1 MWLLPPEAVKNQKRS
16 AKIDC
21 VWNFCNQLEHN
32 NWMARG
38 KEGYTSACIWER
50 SCKNSLESTA
60 FGYQLTT
67 DHDRVRE
74 VLRFCL
80 PRAKLTLSVCMCER
94 SLVQLR
100 GRTYYTSV
108 KACAL
113 TCLILQKADTLTAAA
128 AT

>member
-1 MWLLPPEAVKNQKRS
+1 MDGWGKGGLHISVH
-16 AKIDC
+16 
-21 VWNFCNQLEHN
+21 LE
-32 NWMARG
+32 
-38 KEGYTSACIWER
+38 KELQ
-50 SCKNSLESTA
+50 NSLESTA

-80 PRAKLTLSVCMCER
+80 PRAKLTLSVCMCKC
-94 SLVQLR
+94 SPVQLR